1 MVSVQVIKDYKLIMV
16 VMVLVMLDVALLVAW
31 QVVDPFQRAEKRLVP
46 EVSAYGH
53 TRSQQPFSEPS
64 LTVMTCI

>member
-1 MVSVQVIKDYKLIMV
+1 MQVIKDYKLIMV

-46 EVSAYGH
+46 EVSGLA
-53 TRSQQPFSEPS
+53 RSLPYSTPS
-64 LTVMTCI
+64 